1 MTNKPLT
8 ITDTKQRFVR
18 RARSGLGRAKL
29 RVDSALL
36 YVTHMDLLTIEGV
49 HTTPPFDTVPLS
61 ALKRWAAED
70 DWEGQREQH
79 VRAWQAEAKRRIASR
94 QAQARVDD
102 LSSLEEMITIGMD
115 KIRGRTVEPRSLEG
129 LMKVVSELF
138 GRREE
143 LREAIGGEFVS
154 PSTASAGLPSSQA
167 PTGMNVQTMEAAARA
182 ALEIKRAA
190 LRGLPAPSPA
200 AAVGLTPQAQHEPE
214 QAPREPREPLGF
226 QEEIDAEFQQDQPG
240 QAGDVSPGPAEG
252 AAGGHQAP

>member
-36 YVTHMDLLTIEGV
+36 YVTHMDLLTIEEV
-49 HTTPPFDTVPLS
+49 HATPPFDTVPLS

-143 LREAIGGEFVS
+143 LREAIGGEFLA
-154 PSTASAGLPSSQA
+154 PSAAAAGLPSTKA
-167 PTGMNVQTMEAAARA
+167 PTGMDVQTMEAAARA

-190 LRGLPAPSPA
+190 LRGLPAPAPA
-200 AAVGLTPQAQHEPE
+200 PTVVVTVIPQAE
-214 QAPREPREPLGF
+214 QAAEPLEF

-240 QAGDVSPGPAEG
+240 QAEDVSPGSAKG
-252 AAGGHQAP
+252 AHGGDQAP